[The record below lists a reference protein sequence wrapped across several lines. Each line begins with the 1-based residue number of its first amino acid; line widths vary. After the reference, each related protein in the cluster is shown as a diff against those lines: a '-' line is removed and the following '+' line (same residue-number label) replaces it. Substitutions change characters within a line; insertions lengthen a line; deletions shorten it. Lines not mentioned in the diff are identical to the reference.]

1 MPAPSALLLGFVL
14 CCLAFIA
21 VWVQQLRTRNAG
33 MVDPVWSWSM
43 GAMGVLYAVV
53 GTGHPELRLSV
64 GLIAGA
70 WGLRLGTHLY
80 LRNAGKPE
88 DSRYRKLR
96 EEWGD
101 QADRRMLQFFILQA
115 VFALLLSLGMWT
127 VAYQAQPPGPV
138 QVLAAALLAVLA
150 IGGEALADRQLEQFR
165 SNPAN
170 QGRVCRT
177 GLWSWSRHPNYFF
190 ECLHWPCYM
199 LLAWNSPGAWLAWIP
214 PVVMLW
220 LLLKVSGIPM
230 NEALT
235 AARRP
240 EYAEYMRTT
249 SAFIPFPPRKS

>member
-1 MPAPSALLLGFVL
+1 MPSLSALLLAFVL

-21 VWVQQLRTRNAG
+21 VWVRQLQTRNAG

-43 GAMGVLYAVV
+43 GAMGVLYALV
-53 GTGHPELRLSV
+53 GTGDIGLRWTV
-64 GLIAGA
+64 GLIAGL

-96 EEWGD
+96 ADWGE

-115 VFALLLSLGMWT
+115 FFALLLSLGMWT
-127 VAYQAQPPGPV
+127 VAFQPAWPGNL
-138 QVLAAALLAVLA
+138 QVASACFLAV
-150 IGGEALADRQLEQFR
+150 ISICGEALADLQLERFR
-165 SNPAN
+165 TNPAN
-170 QGRVCRT
+170 QGRVCRS
-177 GLWSWSRHPNYFF
+177 GLWAWSRHPNYFF

-199 LLAWNSPGAWLAWIP
+199 LLAWNAPGAWLAWIP

-240 EYAEYMRTT
+240 EYADYMRTT